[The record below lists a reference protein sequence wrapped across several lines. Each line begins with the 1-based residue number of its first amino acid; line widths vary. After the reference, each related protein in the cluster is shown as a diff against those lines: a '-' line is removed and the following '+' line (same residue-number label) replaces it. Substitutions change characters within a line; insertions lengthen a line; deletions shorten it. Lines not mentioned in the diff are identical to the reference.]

1 MANLTKAINKNFL
14 DQVLPTFGNPRT
26 AIPVWDNGQKMFICN
41 EMESLSGNRYYMG
54 VRFCDRVAIVE
65 HVGIYHNWTY
75 LDGLD
80 LYAFNGQRVELI
92 QKKEYDKVYRKEEI
106 VRQEAEQM
114 IVDYLKGMHKAK
126 RVIVAADELAQHA
139 HELVEACYK
148 SYLDSDYNTCLV
160 KILPAIG
167 R

>member
-54 VRFCDRVAIVE
+54 VRFCDRVVIVE

-92 QKKEYDKVYRKEEI
+92 QKKEYDKVYRK
-106 VRQEAEQM
+106 QKCFFLQQQ
-114 IVDYLKGMHKAK
+114 LF
-126 RVIVAADELAQHA
+126 LL
-139 HELVEACYK
+139 LVLQK
-148 SYLDSDYNTCLV
+148 KNPIHNTCFFAYL
-160 KILPAIG
+160 LY
-167 R
+167 RNHLM